1 MRGAP
6 LIRSCRLVLPL
17 LASLLLAT
25 ARPTHAQDA
34 PPRLRS
40 VADSALGTAAVVA
53 SILQYTRWPT
63 EPQPLQACLSRGSAE
78 AASLRAQLAG
88 THGQRQIVVQD
99 IEVDDPPPAHCDLI
113 FFDGWTFTA
122 QRQTLRAL
130 SQRPVLSLGLGP
142 EFCSDGGMF
151 CLQPQASGTRFEVNL
166 DAVARSGLRVH
177 PQVLRL
183 ARPRQ
188 GDRT

>member
-1 MRGAP
+1 MRGVF
-6 LIRSCRLVLPL
+6 LLRFLSLVLTC
-17 LASLLLAT
+17 LASLTLAV
-25 ARPTHAQDA
+25 RPALAQES
-34 PPRLRS
+34 PSRPRS
-40 VADSALGTAAVVA
+40 IADSALGTAAVVA
-53 SILQYTRWPT
+53 NILQYTRWPT
-63 EPQPLQACLSRGSAE
+63 EHQPLQACLSRGSAE
-78 AASLRAQLAG
+78 AASLRGQLAG

-99 IEVDDPPPAHCDLI
+99 IEVDEPPPAHCDLI
-113 FFDGWTFTA
+113 FFDGWSMNA

-130 SQRPVLSLGLGP
+130 NQRPVLSLGLGP
-142 EFCSDGGMF
+142 EFCTDGGMF